1 MQFGKINRI
10 WLVLLFAGGGAS
22 LLILSLYDII
32 LVKSLK
38 LDIPLTK
45 VFRVS
50 YIINALNAI
59 VGFGGFIGAG
69 LRAFVYKNYT
79 VDNKKLVH
87 YISIILISMLT
98 GLSLL
103 SILVVFHVFNASDM
117 LDRISWVRWILYIV
131 ALFLPIFIIYTI
143 MKPADKNNRF
153 MGVYCTVVSC
163 VEWMAA
169 AVVLYFSALIVG
181 IDISFMNF
189 IGIFIIAALSGLV
202 SFIPGDLEHLI

>member
-103 SILVVFHVFNASDM
+103 SILVVFMSLMHQ
-117 LDRISWVRWILYIV
+117 
-131 ALFLPIFIIYTI
+131 T
-143 MKPADKNNRF
+143 
-153 MGVYCTVVSC
+153 C
-163 VEWMAA
+163 
-169 AVVLYFSALIVG
+169 
-181 IDISFMNF
+181 
-189 IGIFIIAALSGLV
+189 
-202 SFIPGDLEHLI
+202 